1 MESGGLQEYRPE
13 KSGKSTPLTPS
24 YSATPYSHP
33 LFSRRSLERQIFQF
47 HIIDMEATE
56 KRVTRVAWYLV
67 ARPVNQDRCHGY
79 GIQDGA
85 LSIRRRLLSAGLFS
99 NSMLRLESY
108 ERAMPNLKHFP
119 FWRGKDMD
127 PDENF
132 VPPKLRFATNV

>member
-1 MESGGLQEYRPE
+1 MESGGLREYRPE
-13 KSGKSTPLTPS
+13 KSGKSPLTPS
-24 YSATPYSHP
+24 CSATPLTHP
-33 LFSRRSLERQIFQF
+33 PFSRRSLERQIFQF

-67 ARPVNQDRCHGY
+67 ARSVNQHRCHGY

-99 NSMLRLESY
+99 NSTLRLEPY
-108 ERAMPNLKHFP
+108 ERAMPNLKHFS
-119 FWRGKDMD
+119 FFEGEDMD